1 MVLVPQII
9 HRREQFRATV
19 QAPHTALALSS
30 EIFGMLLSFYQDRRK
45 QRIQLTNQLRL
56 TMAMYPLMGKRLLKA
71 VKVEYKAMN
80 LNVKLFNQKRQPGT
94 KEQ

>member
-1 MVLVPQII
+1 
-9 HRREQFRATV
+9 
-19 QAPHTALALSS
+19 
-30 EIFGMLLSFYQDRRK
+30 
-45 QRIQLTNQLRL
+45 
-56 TMAMYPLMGKRLLKA
+56 MAMYPLRGKRLLKA